1 MKTFRCL
8 LLLFLLAD
16 IRTAPDE
23 PSSSEER
30 ATLIVVTGI
39 AGAPEYET
47 TFARRSARWRR
58 AGETAK
64 AKVHSIGEEKPNGQ
78 SDKERLRSLLETES
92 KKKEGIL
99 WLVLNGHG
107 TFDGKKGKFNL
118 RGRDVSA
125 EELAEWLKDCRRPLA
140 VVNGFSASAPFIQA
154 LSRTNRVIL
163 SATKSGYEMNHS
175 RFGGYF
181 SESIDN
187 LEADL
192 DKDGQVSLLEAFLTA
207 TRNTEEFYSLDGRL
221 ASEHALLEDTGDRRG
236 TEANWYQGV
245 RPVKKSKD
253 DAAPDGRRAHQF
265 HLIQSEFERRMPA
278 KLRKRR
284 DALEFKLLKL
294 RDQKASLEESEYYNK
309 LEAILLELSKL
320 YAGAESF
327 IAESSTQPKPP
338 DE

>member
-8 LLLFLLAD
+8 LLFLLAG
-16 IRTAPDE
+16 IGSAPGE
-23 PSSSEER
+23 PPSSPEDR
-30 ATLIVVTGI
+30 ATLVVVTGI

-47 TFARRSARWRR
+47 IFAQRSARWRR
-58 AGETAK
+58 AGKTAN
-64 AKVHSIGEEKPNGQ
+64 AEVHSIGEGELNEQ
-78 SDKERLRSLLETES
+78 SDKERLRSLLETEARQ
-92 KKKEGIL
+92 KEGPL

-125 EELAEWLKDCRRPLA
+125 EELAKWLEPCQRPLA

-154 LSRTNRVIL
+154 LSKTNRVIL
-163 SATKSGYEMNHS
+163 SATKSGYEMNYS

-236 TEANWYQGV
+236 TEADWYQGV
-245 RPVKKSKD
+245 RAVKKPKD
-253 DAAPDGRRAHQF
+253 NTVPDGRRAHQF
-265 HLIQSEFERRMPA
+265 HLIQSEFERRMP
-278 KLRKRR
+278 KELRKQR
-284 DALEFKLLKL
+284 DALELKLLEL
-294 RDQKASLEESEYYNK
+294 RDRKASLEESEYYEK
-309 LEAILLELSKL
+309 LETILLELSEL
-320 YAGAESF
+320 YATAEAF
-327 IAESSTQPKPP
+327 IAESPIQPKLPG
-338 DE
+338 E